1 MGKWVTFIFMEDT
14 KEPARIL
21 IIEDNPDDCF
31 FLTRQLNRARLDD
44 HVTIIGDG
52 KEALDFL
59 VQGSGTASPVQVV
72 AIFLDLRLPSLDGI
86 PLLREMRAIPQ
97 LREIPVIVMT
107 SSNEESDLA
116 ECRRLDVKAYV
127 NKPVRLTDFI
137 KAVAHVF
144 PEAPPQRVEATV

>member
-1 MGKWVTFIFMEDT
+1 MEDG

-44 HVTIIGDG
+44 HVTVITDG
-52 KEALDFL
+52 REALDFL
-59 VQGSGTASPVQVV
+59 VKNSDAENSLQFV
-72 AIFLDLRLPSLDGI
+72 AIFLDLRLPSLDGL
-86 PLLREMRAIPQ
+86 PLLREMRAIPELQ
-97 LREIPVIVMT
+97 DIPVIVMT

-116 ECRRLDVKAYV
+116 ECQRLDVKAYV
-127 NKPVRLTDFI
+127 TKPVRLTDFI

-144 PEAPPQRVEATV
+144 PEAPQESVEAAV